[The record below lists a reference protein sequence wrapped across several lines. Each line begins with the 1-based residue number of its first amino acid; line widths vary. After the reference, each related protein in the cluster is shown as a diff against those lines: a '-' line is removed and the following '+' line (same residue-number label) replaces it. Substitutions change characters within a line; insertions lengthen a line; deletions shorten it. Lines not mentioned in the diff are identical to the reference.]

1 MFLIAACSSKPHLC
15 IIIDHTITLAYN
27 MSLNLHAAR
36 PETTQPGW
44 HEYVQIWHIQTRCDF
59 RQRYAVM
66 DEKLNQ
72 QKWRLTLTYVE
83 ATS

>member
-44 HEYVQIWHIQTRCDF
+44 HEYVQI
-59 RQRYAVM
+59 
-66 DEKLNQ
+66 
-72 QKWRLTLTYVE
+72 
-83 ATS
+83 